1 VCYRVPTDL
10 AIVSDEAG
18 QFNVLRQGLCGV
30 HTERLIHKL
39 IPLNETHRQ
48 AVNQVRGQV
57 GAWYVDLKD
66 YQKHPTEAKK
76 GELAARF
83 DTIFTTRTSFETL
96 NQLLKR
102 LYRNKAEL
110 LWVLDRPD
118 IPLSTNGSEQALR
131 DPVKKRKVSSGTRS
145 DVRRRCRDTVMS
157 LKQSCRKLAISF
169 WQYLTDRS
177 SRTYAIPSL
186 PDLIRQR
193 AAVPQGVP

>member
-57 GAWYVDLKD
+57 GAWYADLKD